1 MVFANL
7 PPMMY
12 TSRPKT
18 KQARV
23 YRTSLWKG
31 LGTLL
36 AGPLILK
43 KGKVQYRHRFSVN
56 GLPITSTLITKN
68 SLFHHTMDLVHSLQI

>member
-18 KQARV
+18 KQVRV

-36 AGPLILK
+36 AGPLN
-43 KGKVQYRHRFSVN
+43 GPANKVF
-56 GLPITSTLITKN
+56 K
-68 SLFHHTMDLVHSLQI
+68 F

>member
-7 PPMMY
+7 PPMMH
-12 TSRPKT
+12 TSHPKT
-18 KQARV
+18 KQVRV

-36 AGPLILK
+36 AGPFEEG
-43 KGKVQYRHRFSVN
+43 KGSVQAQV
-56 GLPITSTLITKN
+56 
-68 SLFHHTMDLVHSLQI
+68 QC